1 MSRRLAHIQI
11 GIPFVRRTREKRFKI
26 RSNDRTFRGVSAFNR
41 IKNAT
46 RPVGYEQPHE
56 PAGSEVSNPS
66 IG

>member
-1 MSRRLAHIQI
+1 VW
-11 GIPFVRRTREKRFKI
+11 PF
-26 RSNDRTFRGVSAFNR
+26 DRATFR

-46 RPVGYEQPHE
+46 RPVGYKQPHE